1 MEDLFKEHNVML
13 LCIILGS
20 LMFGLPLAWN
30 VLWHLKVGFSNDK
43 LISFLPILTCT
54 YHLIQVANDQ
64 SGRGVLRL
72 LLIQQQINMIC
83 VPAMCLQ
90 IFLLANLPIH
100 TPQWL
105 CMFDGIMWTIVALN
119 RIISDAVV
127 AVGR

>member
-1 MEDLFKEHNVML
+1 MEDLFKEHNVAL

-20 LMFGLPLAWN
+20 LVLGFPLSLN
-30 VLWHLKVGFSNDK
+30 VLWHLKAGLSNDK
-43 LISFLPILTCT
+43 VIIFFLYIKL
-54 YHLIQVANDQ
+54 YHLIQVATNQ

-90 IFLLANLPIH
+90 ILLFAKLPIH

-105 CMFDGIMWTIVALN
+105 CLSNTIVWTIVALN

>member
-1 MEDLFKEHNVML
+1 M
-13 LCIILGS
+13 
-20 LMFGLPLAWN
+20 
-30 VLWHLKVGFSNDK
+30 
-43 LISFLPILTCT
+43 
-54 YHLIQVANDQ
+54 YHLIQVATNQ

-83 VPAMCLQ
+83 VPAMYLQ
-90 IFLLANLPIH
+90 IFLFANLPIH

-127 AVGR
+127 AVGRYGEKIFQGMPYYDSSLPYNDCPLSDYFTSIKIPCHNLSKRQSSLPFFPG

>member
-1 MEDLFKEHNVML
+1 MEDLSMEHNVAL

-20 LMFGLPLAWN
+20 LVLGFPLSLN
-30 VLWHLKVGFSNDK
+30 VLWHLKAGLSNDK
-43 LISFLPILTCT
+43 VILFFLYIKL
-54 YHLIQVANDQ
+54 YHLIQVATNQ

-72 LLIQQQINMIC
+72 LLIQHQINMIC

-105 CMFDGIMWTIVALN
+105 CLFNEIMWTIVALN
-119 RIISDAVV
+119 RIMNDAVV
-127 AVGR
+127 ALGR

>member
-1 MEDLFKEHNVML
+1 MEDLFKEHNVAL

-20 LMFGLPLAWN
+20 LVLGFPLSLN
-30 VLWHLKVGFSNDK
+30 VLWHLKAGLSNDK
-43 LISFLPILTCT
+43 VILFFLYIKL
-54 YHLIQVANDQ
+54 YHLIQVATNQ

-90 IFLLANLPIH
+90 IFLFANLPIH

>member
-1 MEDLFKEHNVML
+1 MTEIFTLLNNNLCNLF
-13 LCIILGS
+13 
-20 LMFGLPLAWN
+20 
-30 VLWHLKVGFSNDK
+30 
-43 LISFLPILTCT
+43 
-54 YHLIQVANDQ
+54 QVATNQ

-90 IFLLANLPIH
+90 IFLFANLPIH

-105 CMFDGIMWTIVALN
+105 CLSKDIMWRIVALN
-119 RIISDAVV
+119 RIINDAVI

>member
-1 MEDLFKEHNVML
+1 MEDLFKEHNVVL

-20 LMFGLPLAWN
+20 LVLGFPLSLN
-30 VLWHLKVGFSNDK
+30 VLWHLKAGLSNDK
-43 LISFLPILTCT
+43 VILFFLYIKL
-54 YHLIQVANDQ
+54 YYLIQVATNQ

-72 LLIQQQINMIC
+72 LLIQHQINMIC

-90 IFLLANLPIH
+90 IFLFANLPIH

>member
-1 MEDLFKEHNVML
+1 MATN
-13 LCIILGS
+13 
-20 LMFGLPLAWN
+20 
-30 VLWHLKVGFSNDK
+30 
-43 LISFLPILTCT
+43 
-54 YHLIQVANDQ
+54 Q

-90 IFLLANLPIH
+90 IFLCANVPIH